1 MKKEKAVK
9 EKKIREK
16 KEKKKKKQKPVYEPV
31 QGLLGAAEDY
41 HIYHMIFSDRIM
53 AALIGFAIGA
63 VVAGVFF
70 RNGVVAAA
78 AGAVLI
84 IPAQKFYRNY
94 MLQKRQRNLL
104 MQFKDLLESL
114 ATSYSAGQNT
124 QMAFQ
129 DAKTDMISIHGEKS
143 DIVEE
148 VDIIINGMANNL
160 TPEVLLSNFAQRSGL
175 DDVASFANVFEVVN
189 RQGSN
194 LKQVISDSREIINDK
209 IEIEMEIATMLQGNK
224 NELNIMMVMPL
235 VIELSLRGLGTSEN
249 GVDFFINMGLKIAC
263 LAVFAAAYMMGR
275 KIVDIKL

>member
-31 QGLLGAAEDY
+31 QGLLGTAEDY
-41 HIYHMIFSDRIM
+41 HIYHMKFSDRIM

-148 VDIIINGMANNL
+148 VDIIINGIANNL

-175 DDVASFANVFEVVN
+175 DDIASFANVFEVVN